1 MMALL
6 LCNQSKLS
14 LGWFFDEEINLKIK
28 ESEEIIMAGVCTRYG
43 DRANVGLMEFC
54 CDEINEVQDAPT
66 TTSKGKGV
74 FSAYQQCAPMGSTL
88 IVGNEGG
95 DLMTFMLFSFG
106 WKQIG

>member
-1 MMALL
+1 
-6 LCNQSKLS
+6 
-14 LGWFFDEEINLKIK
+14 
-28 ESEEIIMAGVCTRYG
+28 MAGIVTRYG

-54 CDEINEVQDAPT
+54 CDSVSEVQDAPT

-95 DLMTFMLFSFG
+95 DIMTFMLFSFG

>member
-1 MMALL
+1 
-6 LCNQSKLS
+6 
-14 LGWFFDEEINLKIK
+14 
-28 ESEEIIMAGVCTRYG
+28 MAGVCTRYG

-54 CDEINEVQDAPT
+54 CDEISEVQDAPT

-95 DLMTFMLFSFG
+95 DIMTFMLFSFG

>member
-1 MMALL
+1 
-6 LCNQSKLS
+6 
-14 LGWFFDEEINLKIK
+14 
-28 ESEEIIMAGVCTRYG
+28 MAGIVTRYG
-43 DRANVGLMEFC
+43 ARANVGSMEFC
-54 CDEINEVQDAPT
+54 RESVDEVQDAPT